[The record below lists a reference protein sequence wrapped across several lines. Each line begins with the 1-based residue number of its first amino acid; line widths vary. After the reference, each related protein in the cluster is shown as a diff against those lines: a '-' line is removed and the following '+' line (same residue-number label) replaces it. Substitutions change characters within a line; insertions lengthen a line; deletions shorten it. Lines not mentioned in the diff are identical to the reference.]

1 MRGTIAG
8 LPVGVRMMLGL
19 MTVGLFLIL
28 GLGLL
33 EENKPIL
40 GWLLLGLA
48 TLRMVIWLRSL
59 GKFLADRSNAEEE
72 PPTTEP
78 APWTE
83 ERDEPTSGS

>member
-19 MTVGLFLIL
+19 MTVGLFLVL

-48 TLRMVIWLRSL
+48 TLRMVIWLRTL
-59 GKFLADRSNAEEE
+59 GRFMAARSDVEEE
-72 PPTTEP
+72 PPPPEP

-83 ERDEPTSGS
+83 DEDEAAPSS